1 MTTQTKM
8 MDTNLKPWLDM
19 ILVALSV
26 FVGGL
31 ITLLGLWLWF
41 DYQTDPTRSLLA
53 IFSTN
58 LAAVLPLSLRQSLDG
73 QAQLMGLP
81 LTGETSAYWYMA
93 RAGGIVAYLLLWFS
107 VVWGLALS
115 SKLTT
120 NRVPAPVVYG
130 LHEFLSLGAVGFA
143 LLHSLVL
150 LGDSYIN
157 FSLINLVLPYTA
169 PYEPFWT
176 GLGTIGFYLIAALTA
191 SFYVRKK
198 IGQQT
203 WRALH
208 YLTFAGFALVLTHG
222 LMAGTDTTLPV
233 IKLMYLSTGGLVL
246 FLTLYRMLTPKRKPV
261 RAIQ

>member
-1 MTTQTKM
+1 MTTQTKTI
-8 MDTNLKPWLDM
+8 DTNLKPWLDM
-19 ILVALSV
+19 ILVALSI

-41 DYQTDPTRSLLA
+41 DYQTDPTRSWLA

-58 LAAVLPLSLRQSLDG
+58 LVAVLPLSLRQSLDA

-81 LTGETSAYWYMA
+81 LTGETSAFWYMA

-115 SKLTT
+115 SKLITK
-120 NRVPAPVVYG
+120 RVPAPVVYG
-130 LHEFLSLGAVGFA
+130 LHEFLSLGAVVFA
-143 LLHSLVL
+143 LLHSVVL

-169 PYEPFWT
+169 AYEPFWT
-176 GLGTIGFYLIAALTA
+176 GLGTIGFYLIAALTT
-191 SFYVRKK
+191 SYYVRKQ

-208 YLTFAGFALVLTHG
+208 YLTFAGYALVLTHG
-222 LMAGTDTTLPV
+222 LMAGTDTTFPV
-233 IKLMYLSTGGLVL
+233 IKLMYLGTGGLVL
-246 FLTLYRMLTPKRKPV
+246 FLTLYRLLTPKRKPA
-261 RAIQ
+261 RATR